1 MNATP
6 MEGFSKEALDDLLNL
21 CEQNLRSVVLFAI
34 GKRKQERDWLLPL
47 KKVRQPLNEFIIEI
61 K

>member
-1 MNATP
+1 

-21 CEQNLRSVVLFAI
+21 SEQNLRSVVLFAI